1 MSYPRCFNSQKAY
14 DAWVYYAD
22 RSHVSPNWPCIDCS
36 FAYQQR
42 MVAVGRCKHPEA
54 IPGKSRPCPVPSADE
69 APEASSGKTPKADM
83 SPEPSVDSARVVAK
97 PSIKTTAKYR
107 PKAPAGARSYP

>member
-22 RSHVSPNWPCIDCS
+22 RSQASPNWPCIDCS
-36 FAYQQR
+36 EVYQQR
-42 MVAVGRCKHPEA
+42 MVAAKRCQHPDA
-54 IPGKSRPCPVPSADE
+54 IPGKSRPCPVSSAE
-69 APEASSGKTPKADM
+69 ERPEASSGKPPLAKA
-83 SPEPSVDSARVVAK
+83 SPESSIDSARVVAK
-97 PSIKTTAKYR
+97 SSIKTTAKYR